1 MLFGCFRFRT
11 AAEDRPTAP
20 CASEAGE
27 CFADLPSMEDMQQR
41 YIRMVLRRT
50 GGKIYGPDGAAAI
63 LGMTKSTLY
72 QKMKKYG
79 ISHRHDD

>member
-1 MLFGCFRFRT
+1 
-11 AAEDRPTAP
+11 
-20 CASEAGE
+20 
-27 CFADLPSMEDMQQR
+27 MEDMQQR

-79 ISHRHDD
+79 ISRRHGD